1 MPISAFAQTH
11 RKTRY
16 MQNLM
21 TPPRGPYPPATPP
34 VLMVI
39 KTYHSA
45 NPFQAVE
52 IEFDTPIFLWY
63 KQDNDPL
70 INQSPWRNKLPGA
83 EGETLG
89 GFPVK
94 FLVQVVHIPALTSH
108 PKNPLIL
115 GSNER
120 SPLVLWL
127 DTAFE
132 NPHDQKRAHQAFK
145 GNEHRG

>member
-1 MPISAFAQTH
+1 MPISAFAQKH
-11 RKTRY
+11 RTTRY

-21 TPPRGPYPPATPP
+21 TPPRGPYPSATPP

-39 KTYHSA
+39 YTYHNA
-45 NPFQAVE
+45 YPFQTVE
-52 IEFDTPIFLWY
+52 FERNSPLFIYLFFLY

-94 FLVQVVHIPALTSH
+94 FLVQVVHIPAKISYSKTLLT
-108 PKNPLIL
+108 LC
-115 GSNER
+115 SNKCL
-120 SPLVLWL
+120 PLVL
-127 DTAFE
+127 
-132 NPHDQKRAHQAFK
+132 
-145 GNEHRG
+145 